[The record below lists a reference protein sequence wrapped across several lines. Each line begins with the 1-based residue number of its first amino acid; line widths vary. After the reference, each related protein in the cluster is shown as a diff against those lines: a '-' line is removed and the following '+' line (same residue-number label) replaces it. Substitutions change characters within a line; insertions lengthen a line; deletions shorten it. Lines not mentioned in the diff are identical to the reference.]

1 MLEDST
7 IRLTAFEPPPPTPI
21 TLIIAE
27 LDGAGA
33 GGNEEGEGVGVGVDS
48 SFAALWTR
56 NERDDEFFDDEN
68 LTERESLSWRPP
80 SGARGLGQIA
90 PWWDFV

>member
-1 MLEDST
+1 
-7 IRLTAFEPPPPTPI
+7 
-21 TLIIAE
+21 LIIAE

-33 GGNEEGEGVGVGVDS
+33 RGNEEGEGVGGDS

-56 NERDDEFFDDEN
+56 NERDDQFFDDKN

-80 SGARGLGQIA
+80 SGARVLGQIA
-90 PWWDFV
+90 AWDFV